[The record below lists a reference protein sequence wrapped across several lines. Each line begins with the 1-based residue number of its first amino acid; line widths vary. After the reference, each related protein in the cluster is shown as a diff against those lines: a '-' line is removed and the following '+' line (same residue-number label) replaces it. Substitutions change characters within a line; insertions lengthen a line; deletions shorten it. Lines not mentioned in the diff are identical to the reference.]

1 MKAKIIVD
9 REMCK
14 GCGYCIT
21 ACPHGLIDFDDNFN
35 AMGYHPVTA
44 VNGAL
49 CNGCGLCSVVC
60 PDVAIEVWVNENKR
74 KKTKARRQK

>member
-9 REMCK
+9 REKCK

-21 ACPHGLIDFDDNFN
+21 ACPHELIDFDDNFN
-35 AMGYHPVTA
+35 ARGYHPVIA

-49 CNGCGLCSVVC
+49 CNGCGLCAVIC
-60 PDVAIEVWVNENKR
+60 PDVAIEVWVNQNKR
-74 KKTKARRQK
+74 KKAAVRRQK